1 MNLSNLFRPKASSI
15 YRQKRTWKRWLFIVA
30 LIIVSVSLWYTN
42 SLVRKIAVD
51 ERGKIT
57 TWANAIQQRARLVNY
72 TEKFFKQIS
81 AEEQERA
88 QLLAEATVKTVQADV
103 DEDISYYL
111 KIISNNTSIPV
122 IIADEEGNISQTK
135 NVNFDPE
142 KVKVMTP
149 ELKEEFSAYDPI
161 VLEYYSGSYIYFY
174 YNDSKLFS
182 ELRVVLNDLVQS
194 FFLEVADNSAS
205 VPVIITDSTRKQIIQ
220 YGNIDSTLIKD
231 TAFVSKTIAEME
243 SNNDPIEID
252 IAGQKTFIFYQDSY
266 VLTQLRYFPYIQ
278 VAIVSLFLLVSYLL
292 FSIARRS
299 EQNQVWIGLAKETAH
314 QLGTPLSSMIA
325 WVEYLKT
332 KQVGEETIHE
342 LEKDVS
348 RLSTIAERFS
358 KIGSIAN
365 TKEENVV
372 DIVYNSIEY
381 LKTRTSN
388 KVQFEIKPEAG
399 TVINARLNYQLF
411 DWVIENLVKNA
422 ADAMS
427 GKGKITIVITHD
439 SKNVIVDVTDTGKGI
454 PKNMFKT
461 IFNPGFTSK
470 QRGWGLGL
478 SLSERIIRENH
489 GGKIYVKSSIPGKET
504 TFRIV
509 LKTN

>member
-1 MNLSNLFRPKASSI
+1 M
-15 YRQKRTWKRWLFIVA
+15 A
-30 LIIVSVSLWYTN
+30 LVIVSLSLWYTN
-42 SLVRKIAVD
+42 SLVKKIADD
-51 ERGKIT
+51 ERNKIT

-72 TEKFFKQIS
+72 TENFFKQIS
-81 AEEQERA
+81 SEEQKRA
-88 QLLAEATVKTVQADV
+88 ELLAEATVKVVYGET
-103 DEDISYYL
+103 DEDLGYYL

-122 IIADEEGNISQTK
+122 IITNEEDVIQQTK
-135 NVNFDPE
+135 NVDFDPG
-142 KVKVMTP
+142 VVSVMTP
-149 ELKEEFSAYDPI
+149 ELKKEFSAYNPI
-161 VLEYYSGSYIYFY
+161 KLEYYSGKYIYFY
-174 YNDSKLFS
+174 YKDSKLFS
-182 ELRVVLNDLVQS
+182 ELKVVLNDLVQS

-205 VPVIITDSTRKQIIQ
+205 VPVIITDSTRQKIIQ
-220 YGNIDSTLIKD
+220 YGNIDSTLVKD
-231 TAFVSKTIAEME
+231 TTFVKKTINEMA
-243 SNNDPIEID
+243 SSNDPIQIN

-332 KQVGEETIHE
+332 QPVKGETIEE
-342 LEKDVS
+342 LEKDVN

-365 TKEENVV
+365 TKPENVV
-372 DIVYNSIEY
+372 EVVYNSVEY
-381 LKTRTSN
+381 LKTRTSK
-388 KVQFEIKPEAG
+388 KVEFEIIPDRN
-399 TVINARLNYQLF
+399 TVILSNLNYQLF

-422 ADAMS
+422 VDAMS
-427 GKGKITIVITHD
+427 GKGKITITITED
-439 SKNVIVDVTDTGKGI
+439 NKQVFVDVTDTGKGI
-454 PKNMFKT
+454 PKSMFRT

-489 GGKIYVKSSIPGKET
+489 RGRIFVKSSIPGKET
-504 TFRIV
+504 TFRII
-509 LKTN
+509 LNN

>member
-1 MNLSNLFRPKASSI
+1 MNLFRPKASSI
-15 YRQKRTWKRWLFIVA
+15 YRQKRTWKRWLFFVA
-30 LIIVSVSLWYTN
+30 LIIVSLSLWYTD

-57 TWANAIQQRARLVNY
+57 TWANALQQRARLVNY
-72 TEKFFKQIS
+72 TDKFFKQIS

-88 QLLAEATVKTVQADV
+88 KLLAEATVKTVQADV

-122 IIADEEGNISQTK
+122 IITDEHGNISQTK
-135 NVNFDPE
+135 NITFNPDTVT
-142 KVKVMTP
+142 VMTP
-149 ELKEEFSAYDPI
+149 ELKKEFSAYEPI

-174 YNDSKLFS
+174 YKDSKLFS
-182 ELRVVLNDLVQS
+182 ELKVVLNDLVQS

-205 VPVIITDSTRKQIIQ
+205 VPVIITDSTQKRIIQ
-220 YGNIDSTLIKD
+220 YGNIDSTLIND
-231 TAFVSKTIAEME
+231 TSFVSKTINEMAS
-243 SNNDPIEID
+243 SNEPIEID

-266 VLTQLRYFPYIQ
+266 VLTQLRYFPYVQ

-332 KQVGEETIHE
+332 QQVGAETIQE
-342 LEKDVS
+342 LEKDVG

-365 TKEENVV
+365 TKPENVV
-372 DIVYNSIEY
+372 EVVYNSIEY
-381 LKTRTSN
+381 LKTRTSRM
-388 KVQFEIKPEAG
+388 VQFDITPG
-399 TVINARLNYQLF
+399 RDVVILTRVNYQLF

-422 ADAMS
+422 VDAMS
-427 GKGKITIVITHD
+427 GKGKITIVITEEIRH
-439 SKNVIVDVTDTGKGI
+439 VFVDVSDTGKGI
-454 PKNMFKT
+454 PKRMFKT

-489 GGKIYVKSSIPGKET
+489 GGKIFVKSSTPGKET

-509 LKTN
+509 LNK